1 MINISRFQTIAILLI
16 CLVGLVFALPNAFS
30 RETAAKYFPSWW
42 RTFNYGLDLQ
52 GGAYLP
58 LEANMR
64 EATRVQIDELRRAA
78 RSELREAKVR
88 YESLAPVRNG
98 ISFKVVDRAE
108 LDKAREAMRR
118 VISGLDSGAISLTGA
133 ASRYT
138 VAVEGDL
145 VSLTITDAG
154 LKALAERVIEQSM
167 EIVRR
172 RIDPDGTREPTI
184 QRQGS
189 SRIIV
194 ELAGI
199 KSQKEL
205 DEAKDRIRTAAKM
218 TFHLVNLSVTPADIN
233 APVPRD
239 TKVLVYEEAARGVI
253 AIYEEVALDGKHI
266 VDAQQTF
273 QDGRPIIA
281 FRLDNRGGLIF
292 CDITRANVNK
302 PFAIVLDNKVLSAP
316 VIQTSICGG
325 SGIITGGFTIESAQ
339 NLALLLR
346 AGALPAKFNVVEERT
361 VGAGLGR
368 DAVEAGKWAAVLG
381 LVMVVVMMFVMYGL
395 FGLFANIALVFN
407 VIILAAVM
415 SALQATLTLPGIAG
429 IVLMMGMAVDANVLI
444 YERIR
449 EEVRLGRTTL
459 SAIDSGFRR
468 AMSSIVDANLTT
480 IIAALL
486 LYIFGT
492 GPVKGF
498 GITLTLGLI
507 ISMFTAVMVTRL
519 IVVYWW
525 RWTKPKKLPL

>member
-1 MINISRFQTIAILLI
+1 MINIPRSQTIAILLI
-16 CLVGLVFALPNAFS
+16 CLAGLVFALPNVFS
-30 RETAAKYFPSWW
+30 RETASKLPSWW
-42 RTFNYGLDLQ
+42 RQFNYGLDLQ
-52 GGAYLP
+52 GGAYLL

-78 RSELREAKVR
+78 RVELRDAKVR
-88 YESLAPVRNG
+88 YENLAPVRNG
-98 ISFKVVDRAE
+98 IAFKVVDRAD
-108 LDKAREAMRR
+108 LDKAREAMRK

-133 ASRYT
+133 ASRYS
-138 VAVEGDL
+138 VAVEGET
-145 VSLTITDAG
+145 VALTITDAG
-154 LKALAERVIEQSM
+154 LKALAERVIEQSI

-184 QRQGS
+184 QRQGA

-199 KSQKEL
+199 KTQKEL

-218 TFHLVNLSVTPADIN
+218 TFHLVNLSVQPTDMSS
-233 APVPRD
+233 PVPRD
-239 TKVLVYEEAARGVI
+239 TKVLHYEEAARGVI

-292 CDITRANVNK
+292 CDITRNNVNK

-339 NLALLLR
+339 TLALLLR
-346 AGALPAKFNVVEERT
+346 AGALEVPLTIVEERT
-361 VGAGLGR
+361 VGAGLGQ
-368 DAVEAGKWAAVLG
+368 DAIEAGKWAAVLG
-381 LVMVVVMMFVMYGL
+381 LALVVVVMFVLYGL

-407 VIILAAVM
+407 VVILAAVM
-415 SALQATLTLPGIAG
+415 SAMQATLTLPGIAG

-444 YERIR
+444 YARMRDEI
-449 EEVRLGRTTL
+449 RLGRTPL

-468 AMSSIVDANLTT
+468 AMSAIVDANLTT

-507 ISMFTAVMVTRL
+507 ISMFTAVMLTRVM
-519 IVVYWW
+519 VVYWW
-525 RWTKPKKLPL
+525 RWRKPKTLPI